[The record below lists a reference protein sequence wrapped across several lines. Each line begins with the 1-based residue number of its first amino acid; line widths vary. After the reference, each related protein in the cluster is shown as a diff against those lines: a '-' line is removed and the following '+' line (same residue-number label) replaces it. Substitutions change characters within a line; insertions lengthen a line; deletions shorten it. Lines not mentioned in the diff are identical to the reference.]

1 MSGDGIQQL
10 AKALDLLARHRQ
22 QPHCTDA
29 ELLAAHPHLRELLEP
44 LLAETPPATAADRD
58 NSLGDFRLVRLLGRG
73 GMGEVHEAV
82 QRSLGRTV
90 ALKLLPADR
99 ATSPSARARFQREAQ
114 LLARLR
120 HDHLVAVHQAG
131 VLDDRWYFAMDLVD
145 GCSLANVITR
155 CRQLPATTVGG
166 ERLCRA
172 LQLELDAPDA
182 GGKLRGR
189 DAQATA
195 VACLLPIAQALAHVH
210 AHGIVHRDVKPANI
224 LLRADGTPLLTDF
237 GLARDN
243 EGPGLTQTGD
253 FAGTPHYVAP
263 EIIADGSRQ
272 ATPQSDVF
280 ALGVTLYELLT
291 LRRPFD
297 GNSTEAVLQH
307 VLRSNP
313 PDPRS
318 LGAACSVELLAVLDK
333 ALQKRP
339 ADRYPDMAAFAADL
353 QALHDGRPVSVT
365 RPGPWTRLRRYARR
379 EPLRAAF
386 ALALAVLVPSLLW
399 LSGYLLWQRPRIEAA
414 AELERQQQI
423 EALLEAGYLELG
435 EGSPPLAVRRFL
447 AADRIEVD
455 RPETLVG
462 LVLAFDR
469 LGQHERMLAA
479 RSRLQR
485 GHPHL
490 AAELTGL
497 SSDAEAARAA
507 RRAVAPTAPA
517 STGLPIDALGCY
529 VRGMR
534 WLDYAHDS
542 GDLAAYREA
551 AEALRACID
560 RSKVARALYHSQYLH
575 VLGHLG
581 EAEPIR
587 SFAAV
592 VAHLWP
598 EAPIP
603 LFWRG
608 FALEFIDRVQARELL
623 QRSIA
628 ARADL
633 SLAHCTLARTFE
645 AEDRWH
651 EALAGYQRALL
662 HEPDAPTALYGLA
675 RSQVHLGEFAA
686 ALTAAERAL
695 ELLPNGYQGHLTR
708 AAALLE
714 LDRLDDGLAA
724 VNRAIEL
731 VPTDPECHL
740 LRCRLLAALGREPE
754 AVAAAA
760 RAAELA
766 PADSEPHLLTA
777 QIHAGTG
784 DRAAARAAMERVV
797 AREPARALA
806 HLDLGWHCLALGD
819 AEAARTA
826 FTRCIE
832 LAPSEARGHDA
843 LGLWHQRHGDRDEAL
858 RLGQLA
864 VELDPQLG
872 SARVNLAALR
882 WELGD
887 RDGSVQGYRDAVSIA
902 PDLDSASEGL
912 VFVLQRTGQ
921 GAAAIAERRRWADQH
936 PGSPVVWLR
945 LVKTCLDAKPD
956 DLAQA
961 ATALERATTAAGEPR
976 ADLFYWRARVAERRG
991 DEAAAVRALYEQALA
1006 APKCNEAMRRE
1017 IEGRLQQGR

>member
-1 MSGDGIQQL
+1 MSGDGIRQL
-10 AKALDLLARHRQ
+10 AQALELVARHRQ
-22 QPHCTDA
+22 QPSGTDS
-29 ELLAAHPHLRELLEP
+29 ELLAAHPELRELLEP
-44 LLAETPPATAADRD
+44 LLAEPATATDLDADHT
-58 NSLGDFRLVRLLGRG
+58 LGDFRLVRLLGRG

-99 ATSPSARARFQREAQ
+99 AASPAARARFQREAQ

-131 VLDDRWYFAMDLVD
+131 VIDDRWYFAMDLVD
-145 GCSLANVITR
+145 GCSLASLIAR
-155 CRQLPATTVGG
+155 CRQLPATTAGG

-182 GGKLRGR
+182 GARLRGR
-189 DAQATA
+189 DAQAA
-195 VACLLPIAQALAHVH
+195 AIACLLPIAQALAHVH

-237 GLARDN
+237 GLARDSD
-243 EGPGLTQTGD
+243 GPGLTQTGD

-263 EIIADGSRQ
+263 EIIADGNKR

-280 ALGVTLYELLT
+280 ALGVTFYELLT

-297 GNSTEAVLQH
+297 GNSTEAVLQR
-307 VLRSNP
+307 VLRSAP

-318 LGAACSVELLAVLDK
+318 LGADCSIEVLAVLDK

-339 ADRYPDMAAFAADL
+339 TDRYADMATFAADL
-353 QALHDGRPVSVT
+353 QSLHDGRPVSVT

-386 ALALAVLVPSLLW
+386 AVALAVLVPSLLW

-414 AELERQQQI
+414 AALERQQQV

-435 EGSPPLAVRRFL
+435 EGSPSLAVRRFL
-447 AADRIEVD
+447 AADRIDAD

-469 LGQHERMLAA
+469 LARHERTLAA
-479 RSRLQR
+479 RNKLQR
-485 GHPHL
+485 SHPHL
-490 AAELTGL
+490 AAELLGL
-497 SSDAEAARAA
+497 SGDADAARVAG
-507 RRAVAPTAPA
+507 RAVAPTAPTA
-517 STGLPIDALGCY
+517 TAMPVDALACY

-534 WLDYAHDS
+534 WLDYAHGS
-542 GDLAAYREA
+542 GDMAAYREA
-551 AEALRACID
+551 AAALRACID
-560 RSKVARALYHSQYLH
+560 RTKVARALYHSQYLH

-587 SFAAV
+587 AFAAV

-608 FALEFIDRVQARELL
+608 FALEDIDRAQARDLL

-628 ARADL
+628 ARADVP
-633 SLAHCTLARTFE
+633 LAHCALARTFE
-645 AEDRWH
+645 DEDRWQ
-651 EALAGYQRALL
+651 EALACYQRALQV
-662 HEPDAPTALYGLA
+662 EPDQPIALDGLS
-675 RSQVHLGEFAA
+675 RCQVHLGEFAA
-686 ALTAAERAL
+686 GLGTAER
-695 ELLPNGYQGHLTR
+695 LLQLVPSSYQGHLSS
-708 AAALLE
+708 AAALFE

-724 VNRAIEL
+724 VDRAIEL
-731 VPTDPECHL
+731 MPTDPECHL
-740 LRCRLLAALGREPE
+740 LRCRLLAAQGRE
-754 AVAAAA
+754 ALALAAAA

-766 PADSEPHLLTA
+766 PANSEPHLLTA
-777 QIHAGTG
+777 HIHAGLG

-797 AREPARALA
+797 ALEPDRALA

-819 AEAARTA
+819 VAAARAA

-843 LGLWHQRHGDRDEAL
+843 LGLWHNRHGDRDEAL
-858 RLGQLA
+858 RLAQRA

-872 SARVNLAALR
+872 SARVNLASLR

-887 RDGSVQGYRDAVSIA
+887 RDGAVQGYRDAVSIA
-902 PDLDSASEGL
+902 PDLDAAHDGL

-921 GAAAIAERRRWADQH
+921 GTAAIAERRRWADQH
-936 PGSPVVWLR
+936 PGSPVAWLR
-945 LVKTCLDAKPD
+945 LVKTCLDAEPD

-961 ATALERATTAAGEPR
+961 TTALERATTAVGGPR

-991 DEAAAVRALYEQALA
+991 DEPAAVRALFEQALA